1 MKQLID
7 FIPLIL
13 FFVVYKMD
21 PRMISLGSSQY
32 EIGGPFSATLVL
44 MAVSI
49 VVYGGMYLKNRQL
62 EKSQLIT
69 LVAGDAV
76 RWNDSVF
83 P

>member
-21 PRMISLGSSQY
+21 PRMISLGAEQY
-32 EIGGPFSATLVL
+32 E
-44 MAVSI
+44 
-49 VVYGGMYLKNRQL
+49 VVWWY
-62 EKSQLIT
+62 
-69 LVAGDAV
+69 DAV
-76 RWNDSVF
+76 F